1 MLQDILY
8 FSEICSCDD
17 AVFNAIFR
25 LVLPAMVLT
34 VSKERMGGLRR
45 INSDDM
51 ERSVRQQLNMSNVD
65 ENKMSHNDFQKLFE
79 TRRGRR

>member
-1 MLQDILY
+1 MFCI
-8 FSEICSCDD
+8 FSEICSCND

-25 LVLPAMVLT
+25 LVLPAMVIT

-65 ENKMSHNDFQKLFE
+65 EQKMSHNDFRKIFE